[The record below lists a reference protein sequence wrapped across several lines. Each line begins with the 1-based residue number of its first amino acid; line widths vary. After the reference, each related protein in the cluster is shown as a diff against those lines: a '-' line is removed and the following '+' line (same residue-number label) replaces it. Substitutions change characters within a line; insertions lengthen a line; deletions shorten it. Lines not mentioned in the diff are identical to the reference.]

1 MRKQVKLTNHAVIL
15 CGALALGCKG
25 TVGVVR
31 AAEKPPLPDLN
42 QGGKKD
48 DNHDWLLKCGIAM
61 NRILLI
67 PVGWMLIVCGS
78 GAIAVAGEPL
88 GTVPPGALVLDQD
101 WQMQSSAVNGDDG
114 AKLSQPGKLGGTWY
128 QTDVP
133 TTVLSALIRHGVYPD
148 PYVGTNNMLIP
159 DANDAH
165 NKRFDLARFS
175 HLPDKSNPWAKPW
188 WFRREF
194 QVPGD
199 YRDKVVWLN
208 LDGINYR
215 ADVWLNGKQIGNA
228 KNIAGMFK
236 RHRLDITSHI
246 QLGKSNA
253 LAIRIHPVDHP
264 GDPVHEQLDGIN
276 GSLGP
281 NGGDDAMARNVSQIC
296 AVGWDWVPAARDRN
310 MGLWQNVWLEGT
322 GPVAVRD
329 PAAFTEVRLPE
340 GDAAAVTLRL
350 HLENAAAREQK
361 VELTARIKPDG
372 FSAAAIEVTTNVT
385 LAAGSLTEIILKPD
399 EYPQLI
405 MNHPRLWWPVT
416 YGEQP
421 LYRLSVEARVDGRV
435 SNRAERL
442 FGVRKVGSFIL
453 PGGGR
458 AFTVNGRT
466 LRLTGGA
473 WIPDFLMG
481 WDAQRYRDEIRLMAE
496 GNHTVVRVNGCGIV
510 PPDVFFDTCD
520 RLGVMVWED
529 LMRTSIESSNSY
541 NGRKWGTPADCDEPA
556 LWLEN
561 MRDCVLRLRGHPSVL
576 VWCGGNEDPPPKYLG
591 VPMQDKI
598 LPELDGTRPWLP
610 SSSVEPDWA
619 KESMQVWSGGPWNM
633 LRLPAYFKLYAT
645 EDKCRALDEIGL
657 VSMPPMNSV
666 ARFLPDYNQP
676 DPATPPF
683 NRTMSYHDAADG
695 NCGIRDTDKIIRK
708 DLGEP
713 VCLSDYLSMGDLYN
727 GLAYRAIF
735 EAANKARP
743 RNAGTH
749 LWKTNAAWPSFLWQ
763 VYDWYLR
770 PNAGYYSMKSACRPL
785 HVQHSADDH
794 SLQLVSTLPEARS
807 NLTLRITVA
816 DMSGAIEHREERTVA
831 VPADATVS
839 LGDLP
844 LLKQDEK
851 LRFLVLELVD
861 ANGRELDRSATFVQ
875 RDCRYHE
882 LLALPPAAVTARV
895 LKRIEEGDE
904 TVVQLTVQNTSGI
917 PAVNVW
923 LEVLKGPQGEEV
935 LPGFWNENALL
946 LLPRE
951 ERHLTVRFRTKDL
964 HDQPPHLMVEGWNVL
979 PAETDMASGKKA
991 PLQLKVNHSEVV
1003 GKNGAVC
1010 VKFSGSPAGITGERW
1025 TAWPVPVRVDGQL
1038 LRYVRLA
1045 VKSGSP
1051 MDAQVTLTN
1060 LPAGTHRVAVGDSP
1074 DQTIT
1079 IPVASSSQISK

>member
-1 MRKQVKLTNHAVIL
+1 MNNKLSV
-15 CGALALGCKG
+15 LA
-25 TVGVVR
+25 
-31 AAEKPPLPDLN
+31 
-42 QGGKKD
+42 
-48 DNHDWLLKCGIAM
+48 
-61 NRILLI
+61 
-67 PVGWMLIVCGS
+67 GWMLIVCGS
-78 GAIAVAGEPL
+78 VAMAVAGEPL
-88 GTVPPGALVLDQD
+88 GTVPPGALLLDQG
-101 WQMQSSAVNGDDG
+101 WQMQSSAVIGDDG
-114 AKLSQPGKLGGTWY
+114 AQLSMPGQLRDTWY
-128 QTDVP
+128 KTDVP

-148 PYVGTNNMLIP
+148 PYVGTNNMMIP
-159 DANDAH
+159 DANDVH
-165 NKRFDLARFS
+165 NKRFNLARFS

-188 WFRREF
+188 WFCREF
-194 QVPGD
+194 QAPRD
-199 YRDKVVWLN
+199 YRGKVVWLN

-215 ADVWLNGKQIGNA
+215 ADVWLNGRQIGKA
-228 KNIAGMFK
+228 KDIAGMFK
-236 RHRLDITSHI
+236 RYRFDVTRQI
-246 QLGKSNA
+246 QFGTTNA
-253 LAIRIHPVDHP
+253 LSIRIHPLDHP

-281 NGGDDAMARNVSQIC
+281 NGGNDEIARNVAQIC
-296 AVGWDWVPAARDRN
+296 AVGWDWVAAARDRN
-310 MGLWQNVWLEGT
+310 MGLWQNVWLQAT
-322 GPVAVRD
+322 GSVAVRD
-329 PAAFTEVRLPE
+329 PAAFTDVRLPE

-350 HLENAAAREQK
+350 HLENAAAVEQK
-361 VELTARIKPDG
+361 VELTARIKPEG
-372 FSAAAIEVTTNVT
+372 FSVATIEVRTSLT
-385 LAAGSLTEIILKPD
+385 LAASSLAEIILKPD
-399 EYPQLI
+399 A
-405 MNHPRLWWPVT
+405 HPELMMKKPSLWWPVT
-416 YGEQP
+416 YGDQP

-435 SNRAERL
+435 SDRAERL

-453 PGGGR
+453 PSGGR

-496 GNHTVVRVNGCGIV
+496 GNHTVVRVNGCGII
-510 PPDVFFDTCD
+510 PPDVFFDACD

-529 LMRTSIESSNSY
+529 LMRTSIESQYSY
-541 NGRKWGTPADCDEPA
+541 NKRSWGYPADCDEPA
-556 LWLEN
+556 LWLAN
-561 MRDCVLRLRGHPSVL
+561 MRDGVLRLRGHPSLL

-610 SSSVEPDWA
+610 SSSAEPDWA

-633 LRLPAYFKLYAT
+633 IRLPAYFKLYAN
-645 EDKCRALDEIGL
+645 ENRCRALDEIGL

-695 NCGIRDTDKIIRK
+695 NCGIHDTDKIIRK

-713 VCLSDYLSMGDLYN
+713 ACLSDYLSMGDLYN

-735 EAANKARP
+735 EAANKVRP

-807 NLTLRITVA
+807 NLTLRVTVA
-816 DMSGAIEHREERTVA
+816 NMSGAIEHRNEQTVA
-831 VPADATVS
+831 APADATVS

-851 LRFLVLELVD
+851 LRFLVLELLD
-861 ANGRELDRSATFVQ
+861 TKGRELDRTATFVQ
-875 RDCRYHE
+875 RECRCHE
-882 LLALPPAAVTARV
+882 LLSLPPAAVAARV
-895 LKRIEEGDE
+895 SKRFKEGDE
-904 TVVQLTVQNTSGI
+904 TVIQLTVRNTSGI

-935 LPGFWNENALL
+935 LPCFWDDNALL
-946 LLPRE
+946 LLPNEQRQ
-951 ERHLTVRFRTKDL
+951 LTVRFRTKDL
-964 HDQPPHLMVEGWNVL
+964 LDKPPHLMVEGWNVL
-979 PAETDMASGKKA
+979 PAETDVATGKNA
-991 PLQLKVNHSEVV
+991 ALQLRVTHGEAV
-1003 GKNGAVC
+1003 GDNGSVC
-1010 VKFSGSPAGITGERW
+1010 VKFSGSQPGSTGARW
-1025 TAWPVPVRVDGQL
+1025 TTWPVPFIVDGRV

-1045 VKSGSP
+1045 VKSGFP
-1051 MDAQVTLTN
+1051 LDAQITLTN
-1060 LPAGTHRVAVGDSP
+1060 QPAGTHRVAIGDSSEHA
-1074 DQTIT
+1074 IT
-1079 IPVASSSQISK
+1079 INTKKGMP